1 MTASRRM
8 LLLSI
13 ALFGL
18 IVPNGMFFYFIF
30 AEFTSLTSVLTNWL
44 ALGFIIDAFMAT
56 GLLAWWFARHPFGP
70 YSWKSF
76 VLLSLLGGLGFSLPF
91 FYYLNKRAESAA
103 QLR

>member
-1 MTASRRM
+1 MTSARRTF
-8 LLLSI
+8 LLSI

-30 AEFTSLTSVLTNWL
+30 AEFTSLSAVLSNWL

-56 GLLAWWFARHPFGP
+56 GLLAWWFARHPLGP

-91 FYYLNKRAESAA
+91 FYYLNKLKSE
-103 QLR
+103 